1 MPQHP
6 NTYSHATIII
16 TPQRRQ
22 APHGHGHCHK
32 MNFLLGTR
40 ATPNLPPHLFDEGE
54 RGAALIEKA
63 TSDILLQ
70 VDWAA
75 MMEVVDAI
83 NHASDQAVKRELVR
97 QIRKRLQSR

>member
-1 MPQHP
+1 
-6 NTYSHATIII
+6 
-16 TPQRRQ
+16 
-22 APHGHGHCHK
+22 
-32 MNFLLGTR
+32 MNFLLGTGGPVR
-40 ATPNLPPHLFDEGE
+40 PNLPPHLMDEGE

-75 MMEVVDAI
+75 MMEVVDAM

-97 QIRKRLQSR
+97 QIRKRLQSRYVYGWVHLLLVDLF